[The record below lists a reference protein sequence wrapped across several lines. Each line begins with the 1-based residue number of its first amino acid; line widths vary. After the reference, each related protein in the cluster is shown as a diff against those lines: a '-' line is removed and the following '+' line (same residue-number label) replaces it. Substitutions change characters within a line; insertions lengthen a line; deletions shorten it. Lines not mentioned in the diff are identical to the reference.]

1 MGRQPLPAA
10 TGVRLFATLGRYIDH
25 ADPATRIANSVA
37 LLVGSNGPFY
47 PAYVWYLAPEAGPV
61 SLATMAASPFFLAIP
76 WLSRRSAVAAR
87 MALPVVGIAN
97 TVWTAA
103 LLGPATGV
111 AVFLF
116 PCLLLAMLSWRE
128 KAALFV
134 LLGAGLA
141 AQQALLRWPWPALS
155 GLDPVVQGNLVALN
169 AMSVGAL
176 IAVLVFSLANLLR
189 DVASANQQP
198 GQPGSTG

>member
-1 MGRQPLPAA
+1 
-10 TGVRLFATLGRYIDH
+10 VRLLAALGRYVDH

-47 PAYVWYLAPEAGPV
+47 PAYVWFLAPEAGPT

-76 WLSRRSAVAAR
+76 WLSRRAATAAR
-87 MALPVVGIAN
+87 VALPMVGIAN

-116 PCLLLAMLSWRE
+116 PCLLLAMLSFRE
-128 KAALFV
+128 KPALFA
-134 LLGAGLA
+134 LLGAGLM

-155 GLDPVVQGNLVALN
+155 GLDPAVQASLVGLN

-176 IAVLVFSLANLLR
+176 LAVLVVSLAGLLR
-189 DVASANQQP
+189 A
-198 GQPGSTG
+198 GQA

>member
-1 MGRQPLPAA
+1 VTVLAA
-10 TGVRLFATLGRYIDH
+10 LGRYLAH

-47 PAYVWYLAPEAGPV
+47 PAYVWFLAPEAGPI

-76 WLSRRSAVAAR
+76 WLSRRSATAAR
-87 MALPVVGIAN
+87 IALPMVGIAN

-116 PCLLLAMLSWRE
+116 PCLVLALLSWRE
-128 KAALFV
+128 KPAMLAV
-134 LLGAGLA
+134 LGSGLL

-155 GLDPVVQGNLVALN
+155 GLDPIVQAQLVSLN
-169 AMSVGAL
+169 AVSVGAL
-176 IAVLVFSLANLLR
+176 VAVLVLSLSGLLGASTEGAVIRGR
-189 DVASANQQP
+189 D
-198 GQPGSTG
+198 TGG

>member
-1 MGRQPLPAA
+1 MS
-10 TGVRLFATLGRYIDH
+10 LFAALGRYIDH
-25 ADPATRIANSVA
+25 PDPATRIANTVA

-47 PAYVWYLAPEAGPV
+47 PAYVWFLAPEAGPV
-61 SLATMAASPFFLAIP
+61 SLATIAASPFFLAIP
-76 WLSRRSAVAAR
+76 WLSRRHAAAAR
-87 MALPVVGIAN
+87 VALPLVGIAN

-111 AVFLF
+111 AAFLF

-128 KAALFV
+128 RPAMFA

-155 GLDPVVQGNLVALN
+155 GLDTVVQETLVGMN

-176 IAVLVFSLANLLR
+176 IAVLVVNLAGLLR
-189 DVASANQQP
+189 ADAAQDLRGVAPPSHP
-198 GQPGSTG
+198 TK